1 MSTNAYGGEARYR
14 RDCFRALNSVHDMSQ
29 LSSGICRRLNEAPE
43 EEIEHLASGHTVQL
57 LSVKK
62 VSPTQNASTPTDR
75 YRIIISDGIH
85 FVQAMLATQLNDLV
99 TTGQISKYTV
109 IVIDRLACNFVQDK
123 R

>member
-1 MSTNAYGGEARYR
+1 
-14 RDCFRALNSVHDMSQ
+14 MSQ

-62 VSPTQNASTPTDR
+62 VAPLANSATPTDR
-75 YRIIISDGIH
+75 YRIIISDGVH

-99 TTGQISKYTV
+99 TTGEINKNSVV
-109 IVIDRLACNFVQDK
+109 IIDKLACNFVQEK

>member
-1 MSTNAYGGEARYR
+1 
-14 RDCFRALNSVHDMSQ
+14 MSQ
-29 LSSGICRRLNEAPE
+29 LSSGICRRLNEAPQ

-62 VSPTQNASTPTDR
+62 VSQTTTSGVSTDR

-99 TTGQISKYTV
+99 TAGEINKNSV
-109 IVIDRLACNFVQDK
+109 VVIDRLACNFVQEK